1 MKRSADFST
10 SSSKKKDNQRKY
22 DDMDINEMGEFEDP
36 YGDDNESDEEIVENN
51 DEGMEIDDEEEEE
64 AKHETY
70 MPGKEMGENE
80 VLVVDNTA
88 YEMLHSMNVEWP
100 CLSFDFL
107 GDSLGVNRTSFPMT
121 AYLVAGSQ
129 AEEQKS
135 NQLYILKMSQMNK
148 TKYDDDF
155 EDDNSDDGLDDDPIL
170 EYKAIPHQGGINR
183 VRVMPHPESHIVAT
197 WSETGKV
204 NIFDIT
210 SAVKSFD
217 VPGVIVNP
225 KNIKPLY
232 TVNAHGRAEGFAL
245 DWSKAETGRL
255 LSGDI
260 NKHIYLTNPTDS
272 SFKTDI
278 QPFTGHQSSVED
290 IQWAPKEKNVF
301 ASCSAD
307 QTIKIWDTRAG
318 KRNQLNVRAHDTDVN
333 VIHWNQTTEFLMA
346 SGADDGVFKI
356 WDLRQNFGSN
366 NTAPV
371 ASFKWHTAPITSI
384 EFHPQDSSM
393 LAVSGADNQLT
404 LWDLSVERDVEEE
417 KNINSDIQDIP
428 PQLMFIHQGQEDI
441 KEIHWHKQLT
451 GVIGSTASDGF
462 NIFKT
467 INSQ

>member
-1 MKRSADFST
+1 MKRSADFNS
-10 SSSKKKDNQRKY
+10 SSSKKRDNQRKL
-22 DDMDINEMGEFEDP
+22 DDMDINEIGEFEDP
-36 YGDDNESDEEIVENN
+36 FGDDNDSEEEIIENN
-51 DEGMEIDDEEEEE
+51 EEGMDIDDDDEEEEP
-64 AKHETY
+64 KHETY
-70 MPGKEMGENE
+70 LPGKEIGENE
-80 VLVVDNTA
+80 VLVVDNSA
-88 YEMLHSMNVEWP
+88 YEMLYTMNVEWP

-107 GDSLGVNRTSFPMT
+107 NDNLGVNRVTFPMT
-121 AYLVAGSQ
+121 AYLVSGSQ
-129 AEEQKS
+129 AEEQNNNK
-135 NQLYILKMSQMNK
+135 LYVLKMSQMNR

-170 EYKAIPHQGGINR
+170 ESRSIPHQGGINR

-197 WSETGKV
+197 WAETGQV
-204 NIFDIT
+204 NIFDVT
-210 SAVKSFD
+210 TTVKSFD
-217 VPGVIVNP
+217 VPGVTVNT
-225 KNIKPLY
+225 KAIKPIY
-232 TVNAHGRAEGFAL
+232 TVKSHGRAEGFAL

-260 NKHIYLTNPTDS
+260 NKHIYLTNPTES

-290 IQWAPKEKNVF
+290 IQWSPKEKCVF

-318 KRNQLNVRAHDTDVN
+318 KRHQLSVRAHESDVN
-333 VIHWNQTTEFLMA
+333 VIHWNQITDFLMA

-366 NTAPV
+366 NTTAV

-393 LAVSGADNQLT
+393 LAVSGADEQLT

-417 KNINSDIQDIP
+417 KNIDSDVQDLP
-428 PQLMFIHQGQEDI
+428 PQLMFIHQ
-441 KEIHWHKQLT
+441 
-451 GVIGSTASDGF
+451 VR
-462 NIFKT
+462 
-467 INSQ
+467 

>member
-1 MKRSADFST
+1 
-10 SSSKKKDNQRKY
+10 
-22 DDMDINEMGEFEDP
+22 MGEFEDP
-36 YGDDNESDEEIVENN
+36 FGDENDSEEEIIETNE
-51 DEGMEIDDEEEEE
+51 EGMDIDDEEEEE
-64 AKHETY
+64 EPKHETY
-70 MPGKEMGENE
+70 LPGKEMGENE
-80 VLVVDNTA
+80 VLVVDNSA
-88 YEMLHSMNVEWP
+88 YEMLYTMNVEWP

-107 GDSLGVNRTSFPMT
+107 NDNLGVNRVSFPMT
-121 AYLVAGSQ
+121 AYLVSGSQ
-129 AEEQKS
+129 AEEQK
-135 NQLYILKMSQMNK
+135 NNKLYVLKMSQMNR

-170 EYKAIPHQGGINR
+170 ESRSIPHQGGINR

-197 WSETGKV
+197 WAETGQV
-204 NIFDIT
+204 NIFDVT
-210 SAVKSFD
+210 TAVKSFD
-217 VPGVIVNP
+217 VPGVTVNT
-225 KNIKPLY
+225 KTIKPIY
-232 TVNAHGRAEGFAL
+232 TVKSHGRAEGFAL

-260 NKHIYLTNPTDS
+260 NKHIYLTNPTES

-290 IQWAPKEKNVF
+290 IQWSPKEKCVF

-318 KRNQLNVRAHDTDVN
+318 KRHQLSVRAHESDVN
-333 VIHWNQTTEFLMA
+333 VIHWNQITDFLMA

-366 NTAPV
+366 NTTAV

-393 LAVSGADNQLT
+393 LAVSGADEQLT

-417 KNINSDIQDIP
+417 KNIGSDVQDLP
-428 PQLMFIHQGQEDI
+428 PQLMFIHQGQNDI
-441 KEIHWHKQLT
+441 KELHWHKQLP
-451 GVIGSTASDGF
+451 GVIGSTASNGM

>member
-1 MKRSADFST
+1 
-10 SSSKKKDNQRKY
+10 
-22 DDMDINEMGEFEDP
+22 MGEFEDP
-36 YGDDNESDEEIVENN
+36 YGDDNESDEEIVETND
-51 DEGMEIDDEEEEE
+51 DEGMEIDEDEEET
-64 AKHETY
+64 KHETY

-88 YEMLHSMNVEWP
+88 YEMLHTMNVEWP

-107 GDSLGVNRTSFPMT
+107 GDNLGVNRTTFPMT

-129 AEEQKS
+129 AEEQKN

-217 VPGVIVNP
+217 VPGVMVNP
-225 KNIKPLY
+225 KNIKPMY

-290 IQWAPKEKNVF
+290 IQWAP
-301 ASCSAD
+301 
-307 QTIKIWDTRAG
+307 R
-318 KRNQLNVRAHDTDVN
+318 KR
-333 VIHWNQTTEFLMA
+333 I
-346 SGADDGVFKI
+346 
-356 WDLRQNFGSN
+356 N